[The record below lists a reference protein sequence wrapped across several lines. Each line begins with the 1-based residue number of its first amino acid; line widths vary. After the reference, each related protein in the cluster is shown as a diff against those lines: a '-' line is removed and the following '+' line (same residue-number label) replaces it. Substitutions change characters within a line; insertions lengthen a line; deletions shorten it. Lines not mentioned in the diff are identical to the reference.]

1 MAEEPDHVSKP
12 IDESDALVQRPRHGR
27 EPVRKRRKKS
37 KQSKQSSQITSV
49 SETENQ
55 IQATPAKRLFAR
67 IFDLTRL

>member
-37 KQSKQSSQITSV
+37 KQSSQITSV